1 MPAGPRKLK
10 APLNEQIRKMPEVFE
25 NVYLIDLEKYG
36 PDYMAPE
43 FQKRYFVMGHM
54 NAAGY
59 QWTAW
64 MFMTYIDWI
73 IEHNMEAFAD
83 VAFVR

>member
-1 MPAGPRKLK
+1 
-10 APLNEQIRKMPEVFE
+10 MPEIFDK
-25 NVYLIDLEKYG
+25 VYLIDLEKYA
-36 PDYMAPE
+36 PDYWDKE
-43 FQKRYFVMGHM
+43 FQSRYFVMGHM

-73 IEHNMEAFAD
+73 VENNMEDFAD
-83 VAFVR
+83 IAFVR